1 MTESK
6 IKPKMTNPIHFMAF
20 CGGTGLIP
28 FAPGTFGSLMG
39 VFLFSWTVSINQ
51 FNSFLMQIMIAI
63 GLLIAGFWICDAS
76 SKALKTHDHPGIV
89 WDEMAAMYAILI
101 FQPMTPKAWVMAFI
115 LFRIFD
121 IWKPWPIRYLDKKVT
136 GGIGIMLDDIVAG
149 LATIIVCILLR
160 PYF

>member
-1 MTESK
+1 
-6 IKPKMTNPIHFMAF
+6 MTNPIHFMAF

-39 VFLFSWTVSINQ
+39 VLLFSWTISINQ
-51 FNSFLMQIMIAI
+51 FNSFSMQLIIAI

-101 FQPMTPKAWVMAFI
+101 FQPMTLKHSVMAFI

-121 IWKPWPIRYLDKKVT
+121 IWKPWPIGFLDKKVT

-149 LATIIVCILLR
+149 VATIFACMLLR

>member
-1 MTESK
+1 MTDNK

-39 VFLFSWTVSINQ
+39 VLLFSWTISINQ
-51 FNSFLMQIMIAI
+51 FNSFSMQLIIAI

-101 FQPMTPKAWVMAFI
+101 FQPMTLKDWVMAFI

-121 IWKPWPIRYLDKKVT
+121 IWKPWPIGFLDKKVT

-149 LATIIVCILLR
+149 VATIFACMLLR

>member
-101 FQPMTPKAWVMAFI
+101 FQPMTLKAWVMAFI

>member
-76 SKALKTHDHPGIV
+76 SKALKTHDHQGIV

-101 FQPMTPKAWVMAFI
+101 FQPMTLKAWVMAFI

-160 PYF
+160 HYF